1 MREEDHP
8 RVCGKDTING
18 TTYLIAAGSPPRV
31 RERQSDVA
39 IFYAVDGITP
49 ACAGKT
55 APFSS
60 ISQPRR
66 DHPRVCGKDDSFH
79 HNRLLTIGSPPRVR
93 ERHNCRVHCSTS
105 NRITPACA
113 GKTLQKDFINRPI
126 QDHPRV
132 CGKDFLGKRFH
143 VWNIGSPPRVRER
156 PHKLTCILL

>member
-66 DHPRVCGKDDSFH
+66 DHPRVCGKDPPK
-79 HNRLLTIGSPPRVR
+79 RLYQPPHPGSPPRVR
-93 ERHNCRVHCSTS
+93 ERLSRKAFPCVEH
-105 NRITPACA
+105 RITPACA
-113 GKTLQKDFINRPI
+113 GKTSQADLYTLVSE
-126 QDHPRV
+126 DHPRV
-132 CGKDFLGKRFH
+132 CGKDQIRNLVSRF
-143 VWNIGSPPRVRER
+143 
-156 PHKLTCILL
+156 